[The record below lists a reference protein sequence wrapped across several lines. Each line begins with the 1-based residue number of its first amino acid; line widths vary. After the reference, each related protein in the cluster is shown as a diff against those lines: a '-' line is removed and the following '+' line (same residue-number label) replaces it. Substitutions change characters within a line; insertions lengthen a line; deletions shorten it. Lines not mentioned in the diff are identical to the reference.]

1 VVEPG
6 LRSQVE
12 DRWRAAYQ
20 KAGSGSLDAL
30 READPELVADDSQ
43 RLGAALQRVL
53 DRLPEGGRA
62 LAVGHS
68 PTNEA
73 AILGLTGQ
81 IVPPLA
87 KGAGVL
93 VASADDGYQVEPLE

>member
-1 VVEPG
+1 VPPTKRPEAPPF
-6 LRSQVE
+6 
-12 DRWRAAYQ
+12 
-20 KAGSGSLDAL
+20 DAL
-30 READPELVADDSQ
+30 RQADPELVADDSQ
-43 RLGAALQRVL
+43 LLGDALQRIV
-53 DRLPEGGRA
+53 DQLPEGGRA

-68 PTNEA
+68 PANEA

-93 VASADDGYQVEPLE
+93 VAARDDGYELELLG